1 MAFIEGIDR
10 AQPSLLPPAID
21 DYVATGAL
29 VRIVDAFVASLDLGD
44 LGFGRTVAAST
55 GRPGFDPGDMLRL
68 YVWGYLNQVRSSRH
82 LERACVRDLEALWL
96 LRRLTPDYR
105 TIAAFRH
112 DNPEAIVAA
121 SAAFIQFCRES
132 GLISGRLVA
141 LDGTKMQAV
150 ASKKNIAGA
159 ERLARDLNHTELE
172 IAYYLDRLD
181 IIDEQAAKGYGD
193 QPVHRQ
199 AFGAAIASLGR
210 RKEQLARRQQELEK
224 RNEKVLVFGE
234 PEARPMGY
242 GRAPKFPAYN
252 LQSVVD
258 VDSGLIIHHDVA
270 NEANDSQLLHPMS
283 LGTMQVL
290 EVDQL
295 SVLAD
300 GGYSNAQAIAECE
313 RDKIEVAAPIKRGAM
328 NTEHFRPVQF
338 AYDEASDTIRCP
350 AGETLR
356 PSGKHTRN
364 RAIRYRTP
372 ACKTCRLKERCT
384 PGAQRTIHR
393 LFDQGAL
400 DRMEA
405 RIYADP
411 SLMVTRRCTVEHP
424 FGTIKRM
431 SGGGRF
437 LTRGLTRVKAE
448 AALSVLAYNILHAA
462 NAFGTDKLVWAGRS
476 LGAVLPRRPAVSAEL
491 VASFG
496 TAWGAAPAGGGRRRP
511 RRLRI
516 G

>member
-1 MAFIEGIDR
+1 MSFIEGTDR
-10 AQPSLLPPAID
+10 GQVSLLPPCVD
-21 DYVATGAL
+21 DYVAPDAL
-29 VRIVDAFVASLDLGD
+29 VRVVDAFVASLNLGE
-44 LGFGRTVAAST
+44 LGFGRTVAAAT
-55 GRPGFDPGDMLRL
+55 GRPGYDPGDMLRL
-68 YVWGYLNQVRSSRH
+68 YIWGYLNQVRSSRH
-82 LERACVRDLEALWL
+82 LERACIRDLEALWL
-96 LRRLTPDYR
+96 LRRLAPDYR

-121 SAAFIQFCRES
+121 SAAFIQFCRDS
-132 GLISGRLVA
+132 GLITGRLVA
-141 LDGTKMQAV
+141 VDGTKMQAV

-159 ERLARDLNHTELE
+159 ERLARDVAHTERE

-181 IIDEQAAKGYGD
+181 IIDEQVAQGYDD
-193 QPVHRQ
+193 QPAHRQ
-199 AFGAAIASLGR
+199 AFGEAIASLR
-210 RKEQLARRQQELEK
+210 RRTDQLARRQQELEG
-224 RNEKVLVFGE
+224 RDEKVLVFGE
-234 PEARPMGY
+234 PEAKPMGY

-258 VDSGLIIHHDVA
+258 VDSGLIVHHDVA

-283 LGTMQVL
+283 LATMKVL
-290 EVDQL
+290 EVDRL

-313 RDKIEVAAPIKRGAM
+313 RDNVEVAAPIKRGAM
-328 NTEHFRPVQF
+328 NTDHFRPVQF
-338 AYDEASDTIRCP
+338 IFDEASDTIRCP

-364 RAIRYRTP
+364 RATRYRTP
-372 ACKTCRLKERCT
+372 ACKTCRLKQRCT
-384 PGAQRTIHR
+384 PGTQRTIHR

-411 SLMVTRRCTVEHP
+411 GLMVTRRCTVEHP

-437 LTRGLTRVKAE
+437 LTRGLRRVKAE
-448 AALSVLAYNILHAA
+448 AALSILAYNILHAV
-462 NAFGTDKLVWAGRS
+462 NAFGAHKLT
-476 LGAVLPRRPAVSAEL
+476 PAA
-491 VASFG
+491 
-496 TAWGAAPAGGGRRRP
+496 
-511 RRLRI
+511 
-516 G
+516 